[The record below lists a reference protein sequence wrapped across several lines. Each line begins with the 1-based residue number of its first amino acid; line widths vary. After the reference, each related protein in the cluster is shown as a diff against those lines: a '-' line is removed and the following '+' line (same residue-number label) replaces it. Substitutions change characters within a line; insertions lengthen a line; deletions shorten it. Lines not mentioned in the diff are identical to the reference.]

1 MSKKTVRNNQS
12 TSRSNPNSS
21 GSGRSGQTRKS
32 SASQKK
38 RPPTASK
45 STKATR
51 STKTTKS
58 AKTTR
63 STKNKPAPQN
73 PRPKTASTARR
84 TSSQPA
90 LRNSRRKK
98 AKRQLRVGRVLTLLV
113 LGAILAGGVGYAGL
127 KYGPSL
133 FAIIPQLTNNEKT
146 APLNRISHANEVKK
160 IKEANAL
167 DEVSV
172 TGFSDEELRDCFF
185 SQSIDDK
192 LKERL
197 VKMGYADQIPADQL
211 SYVRVLYNDFNGRA
225 TVGEIVVNSAIAKQ
239 IENVFYDLF
248 LHKYQIG
255 KMILPDAYGTRISE
269 SYADNN
275 TVGLA
280 FNLTDD
286 NGGSLHARGYAVDLN
301 PLYNPLIKD
310 NGSSLSVFPMEGQ
323 LYLDRTINADHYI
336 HANDYAVE
344 AFKKEGFSWKGNVTG
359 LNDYKHFEYS
369 GVPAASSTTNTQ
381 TSQSSSASSQKDSTG
396 QTPSTQTV
404 SEPVQ
409 EPVVT
414 PDQNVTTPDQSGV
427 DQPAIDQ
434 PVVDQPA
441 IDQPAVDQPV
451 VNQPVV
457 DQPVADQPGDDLPG
471 EIIINPDGTM
481 NGESPMPV
489 EPDVVYPEEDGGF

>member
-12 TSRSNPNSS
+12 TSRSNPNVS
-21 GSGRSGQTRKS
+21 GQGRSGQTRNS

-38 RPPTASK
+38 RPNTASK
-45 STKATR
+45 STK

-58 AKTTR
+58 
-63 STKNKPAPQN
+63 TKNKTTQTN
-73 PRPKTASTARR
+73 SRPKTAQTARK
-84 TSSQPA
+84 TSSQSA
-90 LRNSRRKK
+90 SQTRGRKK
-98 AKRQLRVGRVLTLLV
+98 AKRQLRVGRLLTVLVVAALLV
-113 LGAILAGGVGYAGL
+113 GGVGYAGM

-146 APLNRISHANEVKK
+146 APLNRISHASEVNK

-172 TGFSDEELRDCFF
+172 AGFSDDELRECFF

-197 VKMGYADQIPADQL
+197 VKMGYADQIPTDQL
-211 SYVRVLYNDFNGRA
+211 NYVRVLYNDFNGRA

-286 NGGSLHARGYAVDLN
+286 NGGSLHSRGYAVDLN

-344 AFKKEGFSWKGNVTG
+344 AFKKEGFNWKGNATG

-369 GVPAASSTTNTQ
+369 GAPAQTTSTSSA
-381 TSQSSSASSQKDSTG
+381 QSSSASSQTDQAS
-396 QTPSTQTV
+396 QPQSDQ
-404 SEPVQ
+404 SLSQPVE

-414 PDQNVTTPDQSGV
+414 PDQDVTTPDQPV
-427 DQPAIDQ
+427 IDQPVIDQ
-434 PVVDQPA
+434 PVVDQP
-441 IDQPAVDQPV
+441 
-451 VNQPVV
+451 VV
-457 DQPVADQPGDDLPG
+457 DQPVDDTPG

-481 NGESPMPV
+481 DGESPMPV
-489 EPDVVYPEEDGGF
+489 EPDVIYPEEDGGF